1 MSNVTIT
8 ADPRAESYRV
18 FTAPCGC
25 SISEYS
31 GSHPNENC
39 ETGFNLIETQVIAR
53 DLLRHI
59 REEWHAAG
67 VESAAGKAIW
77 RVHCRLQDGVDTIDE
92 AYHLHV
98 TGVRFGERDKIE
110 LAIETVDEFEDYPG
124 DFSDEPAPGATF
136 LSRSIEPDVEATF
149 KLWMSKVDDWIKEI
163 IGITPVLDDGYRIGL
178 NGTIVDEYPY
188 RAAFD
193 DDMNP
198 YEAARNAILFSGTS
212 SEDLARY
219 IESSAALFSG
229 SSSEALARHIE
240 AEAEAAWGELAHG
253 IKS

>member
-1 MSNVTIT
+1 MSNVTVSE
-8 ADPRAESYRV
+8 DPNVKGYRV

-31 GSHPNENC
+31 GSKPNEHC
-39 ETGFNLIETQVIAR
+39 ETGFNLVETQVIAR

-110 LAIETVDEFEDYPG
+110 PAIETVDEFGNVPSDFRDEFEDYPG
-124 DFSDEPAPGATF
+124 EFSDEPD
-136 LSRSIEPDVEATF
+136 REATF
-149 KLWMSKVDDWIKEI
+149 KLWMSKVDDWINEI
-163 IGITPVLDDGYRIGL
+163 NNAPLSTPFDYRDAFD
-178 NGTIVDEYPY
+178 NNVDAYTTA
-188 RAAFD
+188 RAAIV
-193 DDMNP
+193 N
-198 YEAARNAILFSGTS
+198 E
-212 SEDLARY
+212 
-219 IESSAALFSG
+219 IEHNTQPATHA
-229 SSSEALARHIE
+229 
-240 AEAEAAWGELAHG
+240 
-253 IKS
+253 